1 MWQHGIGHRMPPP
14 TPKFPSATPAPLL
27 YCPASPLSSSSSPPP
42 PQDQF
47 EEESVL
53 PLDVM
58 PLNAVGQTFT
68 VLRRPEGSV
77 SLGKLANIL
86 RFKLKEIDPATGEME
101 VWQPKGGAL

>member
-1 MWQHGIGHRMPPP
+1 M
-14 TPKFPSATPAPLL
+14 
-27 YCPASPLSSSSSPPP
+27 
-42 PQDQF
+42 
-47 EEESVL
+47 L

-86 RFKLKEIDPATGEME
+86 RFKLKEIDPSTGEPSGCRYPE
-101 VWQPKGGAL
+101 GGWGAVGIIEDKGGYFGFG